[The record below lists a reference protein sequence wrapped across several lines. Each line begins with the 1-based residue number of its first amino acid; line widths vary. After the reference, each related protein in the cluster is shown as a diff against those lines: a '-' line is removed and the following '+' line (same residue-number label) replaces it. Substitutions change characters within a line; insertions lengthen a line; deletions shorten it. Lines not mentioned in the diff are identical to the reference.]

1 MTTEQ
6 KQGNDTKLSR
16 GLRNCNP
23 GNLRHDGVRW
33 QGERTP
39 STDTAFKQFTSMAYG
54 YRAMLRLLQNYS
66 RLHGCHTIR
75 TMVSRWAPPVEN
87 DTRSYIATVSR
98 LTGFGADSH
107 IDVGDK
113 GTLCNLAA
121 AMSRVENGLPAV
133 ISDIEAGW
141 ALL

>member
-6 KQGNDTKLSR
+6 KQSNKLSR

-23 GNLRHDGVRW
+23 GNIRHDGVKW

-39 STDTAFKQFTSMAYG
+39 STDTAFKQFTTMAYG

-75 TMVSRWAPPVEN
+75 AMVGRWAPPVEN
-87 DTRSYIATVSR
+87 DTRSYIATVAR
-98 LTGFGADSH
+98 LTGIDADCRLN
-107 IDVGDK
+107 INDK
-113 GTLCNLAA
+113 HTMCSVAA
-121 AMSRVENGLPAV
+121 AMSRVENGVPAHL
-133 ISDIEAGW
+133 SDVEAGW

>member
-6 KQGNDTKLSR
+6 KKSNTLSR

-23 GNLRHDGVRW
+23 GNIRHDGVKW

-39 STDTAFKQFTSMAYG
+39 STDTAFKQFTTLAYG

-75 TMVSRWAPPVEN
+75 AMVNRWAPPVEN
-87 DTRSYIATVSR
+87 DTRAYIATVSR
-98 LTGFGADSH
+98 LTGIDADCRLDISH
-107 IDVGDK
+107 K
-113 GTLCNLAA
+113 ETMCSLAA
-121 AMSRVENGLPAV
+121 AMSRVENGVPAV
-133 ISDIEAGW
+133 MSDVEAGW
-141 ALL
+141 SLL

>member
-6 KQGNDTKLSR
+6 KKSNTLSR

-23 GNLRHDGVRW
+23 GNIRHDGVKW

-39 STDTAFKQFTSMAYG
+39 STDTAFKQFATMAYG
-54 YRAMLRLLQNYS
+54 YRAMIRLLQNYS

-87 DTRSYIATVSR
+87 DTRVYISTVSR
-98 LTGFGADSH
+98 LTGLDPDCRL
-107 IDVGDK
+107 DVNHRE
-113 GTLCNLAA
+113 TMCLLAA
-121 AMSRVENGLPAV
+121 AMSRVENGVPAV
-133 ISDIEAGW
+133 MADVEAGW
-141 ALL
+141 SLL